1 MSIENRTTPV
11 RITTLADAHSSASSS
26 ILHRRDWIFDINGF
40 SRAEGRA
47 WRVVPASTPDGAMWS
62 DLATTDELLVD
73 AAVMDCKQIQVFD
86 VSTPDLVVPTSSLR
100 SARIVSVS
108 SAARPSGNSVTPVEQ
123 IHGAITTFTGRRLR
137 QRLDQTL
144 EIPPLPLAA
153 QKIIALKSNPNYS
166 LADLVKV
173 VETDPS
179 IAAKVMAWA
188 CSAFYAADP
197 APRSLND
204 AIMRVLGFDL
214 VMNIALGLALAGTLR
229 LPAHHANGVPPFW
242 TEAVF
247 TAAAMEAL
255 GRRQSNG
262 RDQAG
267 MHYLTGLL
275 ANFGTLILG
284 HVFPPQYEVLC
295 RLQEANP
302 DIPINQLDE
311 HVLTLSREVLAAEIF
326 ELWELPAATVAAVR
340 HQNDRDF
347 NGEHAGDVRLLQASR
362 AMLGYGHYGPST
374 TTSLELEAIG
384 IDEDDLT
391 AVTSLLQDSR
401 DSLEGLARAV
411 A

>member
-1 MSIENRTTPV
+1 MSIENLETSV
-11 RITTLADAHSSASSS
+11 RITALADAHSSASCT
-26 ILHRRDWIFDINGF
+26 ILHRRDWIFDINAF
-40 SRAEGRA
+40 TRAEGRA
-47 WRVVPASTPDGAMWS
+47 WHVVPASSPQGISWADIAS
-62 DLATTDELLVD
+62 TDELLVD
-73 AAVMDCKQIQVFD
+73 QAVMDCKQIQVFD
-86 VSTPDLVVPTSSLR
+86 DSTTHLVVPTSSIR
-100 SARIVSVS
+100 SARVVTSCSPARPPEDQTTPAERIS
-108 SAARPSGNSVTPVEQ
+108 SAV
-123 IHGAITTFTGRRLR
+123 TTFTGRRLR

-166 LADLVKV
+166 LAELVKV

-229 LPAHHANGVPPFW
+229 LPAHQVNGVPPFW

-247 TAAAMEAL
+247 TGAAMEAL

-267 MHYLTGLL
+267 LHYLTGLL

-284 HVFPPQYEVLC
+284 HVFPPQYAVLC

-302 DIPINQLDE
+302 DVPINQLDD
-311 HVLTLSREVLAAEIF
+311 HVLTLSREMLAAEIF
-326 ELWELPAATVAAVR
+326 ELWELPSATVAAVR
-340 HQNDRDF
+340 HQNDCEYA
-347 NGEHAGDVRLLQASR
+347 GEHAEGVRLLQASR
-362 AMLGYGHYGPST
+362 AMLGYGHYGPDAIA
-374 TTSLELEAIG
+374 SLELESIG
-384 IDEDDLT
+384 IDEEDLS
-391 AVTSLLQDSR
+391 AVSDLLQDSR

>member
-1 MSIENRTTPV
+1 MSIETLETAV
-11 RITTLADAHSSASSS
+11 RVTALADAHSSASCT
-26 ILHRRDWIFDINGF
+26 ILHRRDWIFDINAF
-40 SRAEGRA
+40 SRAEGRV
-47 WRVVPASTPDGAMWS
+47 WHVVPASSPHGVPWA
-62 DLATTDELLVD
+62 DLPETDELLVD
-73 AAVMDCKQIQVFD
+73 KTVMDCKQIQVFD
-86 VSTPDLVVPTSSLR
+86 DSTPHLVVPTASIR
-100 SARIVSVS
+100 SARVVTVCSP
-108 SAARPSGNSVTPVEQ
+108 ARPLAGQTTPAEQ
-123 IHGAITTFTGRRLR
+123 ITNAVTTFTGRRLR

-229 LPAHHANGVPPFW
+229 LPAHHVNGMPPFW

-255 GRRQSNG
+255 GRRQTNG

-267 MHYLTGLL
+267 LHYLTGLL

-302 DIPINQLDE
+302 DVPINQLDN
-311 HVLTLSREVLAAEIF
+311 HVLTLSREMLAAEIF
-326 ELWELPAATVAAVR
+326 ELWELPAPTVAAVR
-340 HQNDRDF
+340 HQNDRECT
-347 NGEHAGDVRLLQASR
+347 GEHAADVRLLQASR
-362 AMLGYGHYGPST
+362 AMLGYGHYGPDAIA
-374 TTSLELEAIG
+374 SLELEAIG

-391 AVTSLLQDSR
+391 AVSDLLLDSR
-401 DSLEGLARAV
+401 ESLESLARAV

>member
-1 MSIENRTTPV
+1 MSIETRETSV
-11 RITTLADAHSSASSS
+11 RITALADAHSSTSCT
-26 ILHRRDWIFDINGF
+26 ILHRRDWIFDVNAF
-40 SRAEGRA
+40 SRSEGRA
-47 WRVVPASTPDGAMWS
+47 WRVVPASSPEGVTWS
-62 DLATTDELLVD
+62 DLVATDELLVD
-73 AAVMDCKQIQVFD
+73 AAVLDCKQIQVFD
-86 VSTPDLVVPTSSLR
+86 VSRPDLVIPTSSLR
-100 SARIVSVS
+100 SARVVAVGSPVRLTEGHTTPAAQIS
-108 SAARPSGNSVTPVEQ
+108 SAIS
-123 IHGAITTFTGRRLR
+123 TFTSRRLR

-153 QKIIALKSNPNYS
+153 QKIIALKANPNYS

-229 LPAHHANGVPPFW
+229 LPAHQVNGVPPFW

-255 GRRQSNG
+255 GRRRSNG

-267 MHYLTGLL
+267 LNYLTGLL

-302 DIPINQLDE
+302 DVPVNQLDD
-311 HVLTLSREVLAAEIF
+311 HVLTLSRELLAAEIF
-326 ELWELPAATVAAVR
+326 ELWELPSPTVSAVR
-340 HQNDRDF
+340 HQNDRDYT
-347 NGEHAGDVRLLQASR
+347 GEHAEDVALLQASR
-362 AMLGYGHYGPST
+362 AMLGYGHYGPGAID
-374 TTSLELEAIG
+374 SLELGSIG

-391 AVTSLLQDSR
+391 AVSSQLEDSR

>member
-1 MSIENRTTPV
+1 MSIETRETPI
-11 RITTLADAHSSASSS
+11 RITTLVDAHSSASCT
-26 ILHRRDWIFDINGF
+26 ILHRRDWIFDINALCR
-40 SRAEGRA
+40 SEGRA
-47 WRVVPASTPDGAMWS
+47 WRVAPASMPEGVTWS
-62 DLATTDELLVD
+62 DLAATDELLVD
-73 AAVMDCKQIQVFD
+73 AGVMEPKQIQVFD
-86 VSTPDLVVPTSSLR
+86 VSTPHLIVPTSSLR
-100 SARIVSVS
+100 SARVVTMSSPVRPAESDTTPAEQIS
-108 SAARPSGNSVTPVEQ
+108 SAV
-123 IHGAITTFTGRRLR
+123 TTFTSRRLR

-229 LPAHHANGVPPFW
+229 LPAHQVNGVPPFW

-267 MHYLTGLL
+267 LHYLTGLL

-302 DIPINQLDE
+302 DVPIHELDH
-311 HVLTLSREVLAAEIF
+311 HVLTLSRELLAAEIF
-326 ELWELPAATVAAVR
+326 ALWELPAPTVAAVR
-340 HQNDRDF
+340 HQNDRDYT
-347 NGEHAGDVRLLQASR
+347 GEHAEDVRLLQASR
-362 AMLGYGHYGPST
+362 VMLGYGHHGPGAIAA
-374 TTSLELEAIG
+374 LELEGIG